1 MTLEALIQVLLGYQ
15 DKGYKLL
22 DYRIDRETI
31 EVEPVDGWRQF
42 KLGPGISINTTLT
55 K

>member
-1 MTLEALIQVLLGYQ
+1 MTLEALIQVLSEYQ
-15 DKGYKLL
+15 DSGYKLL

-31 EVEPVDGWRQF
+31 EIEPADGWRRW